1 MLLCAEGAIA
11 SLAARKSRPR
21 SASRPEIRRAVA
33 GDAEQLADCLARA
46 FSDDPGFAH
55 LLPDSR
61 SRTERLRVF
70 FETELREIALPRG
83 LVWTT
88 EEVVGAAVWAAPGQ
102 WQVPLGTTLRELR
115 PMMRVFGGRLPIAL
129 WSRLRMD
136 SRHPRRPAHWY
147 LAMMGVVPDWQGRGL
162 GSALMRPGLEEIDA
176 ARLPAYLETSTLRA
190 RALYERNGFTVTGE
204 MNLPADGPPIWLMW
218 REARGAR

>member
-1 MLLCAEGAIA
+1 LLPCAEGAIA
-11 SLAARKSRPR
+11 SRAARKSRPR
-21 SASRPEIRRAVA
+21 SASSLEIRRAAA
-33 GDAEQLADCLARA
+33 GDAERLADSLARA

-55 LLPDSR
+55 LLLDPG

-70 FETELREIALPRG
+70 FETELREIALPGG

-88 EEVVGAAVWAAPGQ
+88 EEVIGAAVWAAPGQ
-102 WQVPLGTTLRELR
+102 WRVPPGTTLRELR
-115 PMMRVFGGRLPIAL
+115 PMTRVFGSRLPIAL

-162 GSALMRPGLEEIDA
+162 GRALMRPGLEEIDA
-176 ARLPAYLETSTLRA
+176 SRLPAYLETSTPRP
-190 RALYERNGFTVTGE
+190 RAL
-204 MNLPADGPPIWLMW
+204 
-218 REARGAR
+218 